1 MLAKMWTVAVAAT
14 VAGLLAIVVPAAYAQ
29 TSTAPATKPA
39 ATTKPAAKKAVH
51 HKMNC
56 MDYAWQSA
64 AMNDCLAKQKA
75 SSTSEGTTKPMK
87 KSKKKKTVS

>member
-1 MLAKMWTVAVAAT
+1 MLAKMWTVAVAAA
-14 VAGLLAIVVPAAYAQ
+14 VLAIAVPAAYAQ
-29 TSTAPATKPA
+29 TTTAPAAKPA
-39 ATTKPAAKKAVH
+39 ATTKPMAKKSSH

-64 AMNDCLAKQKA
+64 AMNDCLAKQNA
-75 SSTSEGTTKPMK
+75 SGTGEGTTKPMK

>member
-1 MLAKMWTVAVAAT
+1 MSAKVWTVAVAAAI
-14 VAGLLAIVVPAAYAQ
+14 AGVFALAVPAAYAQ
-29 TSTAPATKPA
+29 STTPPAVKTKPM
-39 ATTKPAAKKAVH
+39 TMKKAAK
-51 HKMNC
+51 HKMDC

-75 SSTSEGTTKPMK
+75 GTSATTSKPMK